1 MDDLKL
7 CSKSEKA
14 LDSLIQ
20 RVRMFSEVIGMQF
33 QIDKYAMLVIKR
45 RSDCIQSPND
55 EVIKSLEEG
64 ESYKYLGV
72 LEADE
77 VMVNERKDK
86 VKKEYFRR
94 VKKVLETKLNSGN
107 VFKAINT
114 WTVSVVRYPTAFL
127 GWSRI
132 QLEEIGRRTRHLL
145 TMLNGFHPRGNVD
158 RLYISRSVGGRRLVG
173 VQETVQ
179 TAILG
184 LRNYVRNSKER
195 LLIAARTIRE
205 DEDRET
211 PNKYKNRKNN
221 ERKTQ
226 WTQKQLH
233 GQFISQKMGKA
244 NEYWWGWLRRRCI
257 KRTTEVLII
266 VAQEQAVRTKNIKAK
281 IDKTQ

>member
-1 MDDLKL
+1 M
-7 CSKSEKA
+7 
-14 LDSLIQ
+14 
-20 RVRMFSEVIGMQF
+20 
-33 QIDKYAMLVIKR
+33 
-45 RSDCIQSPND
+45 
-55 EVIKSLEEG
+55 
-64 ESYKYLGV
+64 
-72 LEADE
+72 
-77 VMVNERKDK
+77 
-86 VKKEYFRR
+86 
-94 VKKVLETKLNSGN
+94 
-107 VFKAINT
+107 
-114 WTVSVVRYPTAFL
+114 
-127 GWSRI
+127 
-132 QLEEIGRRTRHLL
+132 
-145 TMLNGFHPRGNVD
+145 
-158 RLYISRSVGGRRLVG
+158 VG
-173 VQETVQ
+173 VQEAVQ

-184 LRNYVRNSKER
+184 LRNYVLNSKKR

-233 GQFISQKMGKA
+233 GKFISQKMGKA